1 MIRLIGAVLLLTGCS
16 GFGLVLAT
24 AHRREIRLLRKL
36 LHGIQEMSWEL
47 KYRMTALPD
56 LCLIGAEASCSPVS
70 DVFKELADRLSRN
83 EVTDISGAMN
93 QLVACHELP
102 GRVRR
107 NMRQLGT
114 SLGRFDLEGQLQGLD
129 AAKQQ
134 CRKDLIELQENA
146 PQRIRNYQTLA
157 LCAGAALAILFF

>member
-1 MIRLIGAVLLLTGCS
+1 MHEQNRYGNETQTDEAQKDEKPTAETVNVDPNDPSKIAASSVAFVL
-16 GFGLVLAT
+16 
-24 AHRREIRLLRKL
+24 
-36 LHGIQEMSWEL
+36 
-47 KYRMTALPD
+47 
-56 LCLIGAEASCSPVS
+56 
-70 DVFKELADRLSRN
+70 VFELADRLSRN